1 MPKQGE
7 CILYYDIF
15 LFYPVSSILCVVEK
29 KKLSRYSLDNY
40 KTLYS
45 KSFKTSLTKSNFVSL
60 CFLTRIILT
69 LNEKISSVL
78 VFERATNVSLSF
90 HFIILTV

>member
-15 LFYPVSSILCVVEK
+15 LFYPVSSILCMVEK

-60 CFLTRIILT
+60 CFLT

-78 VFERATNVSLSF
+78 VFERANNVSLSF
-90 HFIILTV
+90 PFIILTV